1 MISKMKQVF
10 EMYVDWV
17 IDAFPVYIVLS
28 ALTMILIDMM

>member
-17 IDAFPVYIVLS
+17 LDAFPFYVVLS
-28 ALTMILIDMM
+28 ALTMMLIDMM